1 MGPTEGHNSE
11 SVPRFQ
17 EIGSRDGRWGQRE
30 AKSWCLGHSRVCATK
45 GSEETP
51 CPEALGPPG
60 TAPARLGTVTPC
72 PALSIPPHPS
82 GLRDLLG
89 PVPGEPWSGM
99 ALGAPSCSQG
109 LQVFPRTL
117 GFAFA
122 LESLRA
128 LCNHGLQLS
137 ALISPLRAIVSNNTQ
152 WSSLILQD
160 TSLFLCYFPFSLL

>member
-1 MGPTEGHNSE
+1 MTGGDKETPSLG
-11 SVPRFQ
+11 
-17 EIGSRDGRWGQRE
+17 
-30 AKSWCLGHSRVCATK
+30 ALGHCRVCATK
-45 GSEETP
+45 GFEETP

-82 GLRDLLG
+82 GLDLLG

-128 LCNHGLQLS
+128 LFNHGLQLS
-137 ALISPLRAIVSNNTQ
+137 ALISPLRAYLSNNTQ
-152 WSSLILQD
+152 CGSLMLQG
-160 TSLFLCYFPFSLL
+160 TSGF

>member
-1 MGPTEGHNSE
+1 MTGGDKEKPSLG
-11 SVPRFQ
+11 
-17 EIGSRDGRWGQRE
+17 
-30 AKSWCLGHSRVCATK
+30 ALGHSRVCATK

-60 TAPARLGTVTPC
+60 TAPAGLGTVTPC

-109 LQVFPRTL
+109 LQVFR
-117 GFAFA
+117 
-122 LESLRA
+122 
-128 LCNHGLQLS
+128 GLW
-137 ALISPLRAIVSNNTQ
+137 V
-152 WSSLILQD
+152 
-160 TSLFLCYFPFSLL
+160 LFLLWSL